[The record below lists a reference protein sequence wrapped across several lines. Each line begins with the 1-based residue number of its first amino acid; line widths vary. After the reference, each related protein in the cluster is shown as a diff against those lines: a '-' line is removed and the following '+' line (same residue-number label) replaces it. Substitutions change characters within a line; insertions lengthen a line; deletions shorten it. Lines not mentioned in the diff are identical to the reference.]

1 MLQLVVHVHL
11 LALRSTHRVRSRLGG
26 QAGQTSAEYALVLFG
41 AATIA
46 LLVTAWAGQTDKI
59 TKLLDTI
66 FDSVSRMVR
75 NG

>member
-1 MLQLVVHVHL
+1 VLQLVVHVHL
-11 LALRSTHRVRSRLGG
+11 LALTGAERLR
-26 QAGQTSAEYALVLFG
+26 ATDERGQTSAEYALVLFG
-41 AATIA
+41 AAA
-46 LLVTAWAGQTDKI
+46 VAMLVTAWAGQTDRI